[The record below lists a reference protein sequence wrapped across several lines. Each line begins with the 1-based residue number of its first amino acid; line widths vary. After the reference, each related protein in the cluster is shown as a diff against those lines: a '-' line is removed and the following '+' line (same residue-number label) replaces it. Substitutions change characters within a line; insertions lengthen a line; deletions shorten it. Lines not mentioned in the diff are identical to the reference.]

1 MPHFLHSLN
10 VSEVRGRRLM
20 EVRIINPFVHG
31 TVEAMKKIAFLD
43 IHPGKAYL
51 KESNV
56 TAGDVSGIIGI
67 TGDATGSLAI
77 SFTETCIC
85 NIVSGLR
92 GELHTAAD
100 REVFDAVR
108 EITRMILAV
117 AGTSMEKEGLK
128 VYAALPTVVYGKSH
142 MIEPLLDSPSI
153 TIPFSTDEETFFID
167 ICIKSTATEAPPA
180 VVEQATQRQIPG
192 HVTKTTV
199 AEVGPDTENVPAEE
213 GRKALLQKQLTEA
226 IVARGELMK
235 QLAEKPFM
243 EISQRTKFKKMIP
256 ALDAKIKRLK
266 MDTTAMEM
274 MAKITRDG
282 LENPI
287 IATHYQH
294 HDNQKRR

>member
-1 MPHFLHSLN
+1 
-10 VSEVRGRRLM
+10 M

-51 KESNV
+51 KESNA

-108 EITRMILAV
+108 EITRMILTV
-117 AGTSMEKEGLK
+117 AGTSIEKEGLK

-142 MIEPLLDSPSI
+142 TIEPQLDSPSL
-153 TIPFSTDEETFFID
+153 TIPFSREKGAFVVD
-167 ICIKSTATEAPPA
+167 ICFQATASGDSTATA
-180 VVEQATQRQIPG
+180 EQ
-192 HVTKTTV
+192 VTKRQNQDSAIITTV
-199 AEVGPDTENVPAEE
+199 FEVKPVAENIPAEE
-213 GRKALLQKQLTEA
+213 DRKALLQKQLTEA
-226 IVARGELMK
+226 IAARDELMK

-266 MDTTAMEM
+266 MDITAMEM

-294 HDNQKRR
+294 HDNNNKR

>member
-1 MPHFLHSLN
+1 
-10 VSEVRGRRLM
+10 M

-51 KESNV
+51 KESNAA
-56 TAGDVSGIIGI
+56 AGDVSGIIGI

-117 AGTSMEKEGLK
+117 AGTSIEKEGLK

-142 MIEPLLDSPSI
+142 TIEPQLDSPSL
-153 TIPFSTDEETFFID
+153 TIPFSTEKGAFVVD
-167 ICIKSTATEAPPA
+167 ICLQATAPGGSTATA
-180 VVEQATQRQIPG
+180 EQ
-192 HVTKTTV
+192 VTKRQNPDSAIITTV
-199 AEVGPDTENVPAEE
+199 FEVRPVAENVPAEE

-226 IVARGELMK
+226 IAARDE
-235 QLAEKPFM
+235 PFM

-294 HDNQKRR
+294 HDNQKMR

>member
-1 MPHFLHSLN
+1 MDVKF
-10 VSEVRGRRLM
+10 
-20 EVRIINPFVHG
+20 INPFVHG
-31 TVEAMKKIAFLD
+31 TVEAMKKIAAMD
-43 IHPGKAYL
+43 IQPGKMYL

-56 TAGDVSGIIGI
+56 AAGDVSGIIGI

-92 GELHTAAD
+92 GELRTAAD
-100 REVFDAVR
+100 REVFAAVR
-108 EITRMILAV
+108 EITKMILAIAV
-117 AGTSMEKEGLK
+117 TDMEKAGLK
-128 VYAALPTVVYGKSH
+128 IYAALPTVVCGKNH
-142 MIEPLLDSPSI
+142 TIEPPVDSPSI
-153 TIPFSTDEETFFID
+153 TIHFSTGKETFVID
-167 ICIKSTATEAPPA
+167 ICIKPPATEAPQA
-180 VVEQATQRQIPG
+180 VVEQATQRQIPDHG
-192 HVTKTTV
+192 IKTIV
-199 AEVGPDTENVPAEE
+199 AEVRPVAENVPAEE
-213 GRKALLQKQLTEA
+213 DREALLKKQLTEA
-226 IVARGELMK
+226 IAARDELMK

-266 MDTTAMEM
+266 MDITAMEM

-294 HDNQKRR
+294 HDNQKKR